1 MKKIL
6 GSQILCILVLILF
19 LITNTHASNFSNIFG
34 KKKNKEVTHYKC
46 KIEDSGHKKENDF
59 EFGIIFG
66 EGIDDYNYAI
76 SYKKDKKFY
85 GYPYSSVKYFKK
97 KIGDEMW
104 DIKIFISLS
113 TPEYRK
119 DLGPSIGLHM
129 LAGSFVYG
137 PKESLTTWW
146 FNARNNTTNDQHL
159 FEDWKELVN
168 SGDENLDK
176 ELRLFSERIFKIIND
191 RLGIS
196 SIIDITD
203 IKKLDN
209 PEYEIYDWSSQ
220 LCKVKFQKISKR
232 KKIKKK
238 EEIIK
243 KSDEII
249 KNNNQSIVEELE
261 TLNDLYKSG
270 VLTKEEFEK
279 AKKKI
284 LN

>member
-1 MKKIL
+1 MKKLL
-6 GSQILCILVLILF
+6 GIMVLSLF
-19 LITNTHASNFSNIFG
+19 ISEIVLASNYSNIFG

-46 KIEDSGHKKENDF
+46 KIENSGSTNDKDF

-76 SYKKDKKFY
+76 SYSKDKKFY

-104 DIKIFISLS
+104 DIKFFISLS

-119 DLGPSIGLHM
+119 DLGPNIGLHI
-129 LAGSFVYG
+129 LSGSFVYG
-137 PKESLTTWW
+137 PKQSLTTYW
-146 FNARNNTTNDQHL
+146 FNARNNTTNDRHL
-159 FEDWKELVN
+159 FEDWQDLVN

-176 ELRLFSERIFKIIND
+176 ELRSFSERIFKIIND
-191 RLGIS
+191 RIDIN
-196 SIIDITD
+196 SIIEILDIE
-203 IKKLDN
+203 KLDN
-209 PEYEIYDWSSQ
+209 PKYEIQDWSSQ

-232 KKIKKK
+232 KKIKKS
-238 EEIIK
+238 EK
-243 KSDEII
+243 KIND
-249 KNNNQSIVEELE
+249 NNKSIVEELKK
-261 TLNDLYKSG
+261 LNDLYKSG
-270 VLTKEEFEK
+270 ILTKEEFEK